1 MKSWYE
7 VQQERDTQ
15 SRHQQTPHYCILDE
29 NPYQYQ
35 VQRTGKVHCTLNAG
49 IKVRMLPELA
59 LRHWHFWMKARS
71 QLESCMLQSKVW
83 YGNKIIFVLLSSSV
97 GNKSMEWKGR
107 QKLKCSV
114 LFTEWPHAFFYCS
127 KNIPLLMCWQHNTV
141 KLENLPFHLKSL
153 FQM

>member
-1 MKSWYE
+1 MIWSRVTRE
-7 VQQERDTQ
+7 VHR
-15 SRHQQTPHYCILDE
+15 RHQQTPHYYILDE

-35 VQRTGKVHCTLNAG
+35 VQRTGKVHCILKAG
-49 IKVRMLPELA
+49 IKVKMFPELA

-107 QKLKCSV
+107 QKLKSSV
-114 LFTEWPHAFFYCS
+114 LFTEWPHAFFIAQRTFHSWCVDS
-127 KNIPLLMCWQHNTV
+127 AIQSNWKIRLSIW
-141 KLENLPFHLKSL
+141 NLYLKCKK
-153 FQM
+153 Q

>member
-1 MKSWYE
+1 MIWSTTRE
-7 VQQERDTQ
+7 VHTE
-15 SRHQQTPHYCILDE
+15 QTPTNTPLLYLRWKPLPVPSSEDR
-29 NPYQYQ
+29 Q
-35 VQRTGKVHCTLNAG
+35 GTLHTKG
-49 IKVRMLPELA
+49 RMLPELA
-59 LRHWHFWMKARS
+59 LGHWHFWMKARS

-153 FQM
+153 SQM